1 MKNAI
6 RMTAVALA
14 TMGAMSAFAAD
25 RYEPTAS
32 AQGPAASRAEV
43 QAAAVAAVKDRH
55 TRVVTTGGDV
65 LNRAPAANLTSQLS
79 RDEVRADAIKAR
91 GTQSIDVDRS

>member
-32 AQGPAASRAEV
+32 VQGPAASRAEV
-43 QAAAVAAVKDRH
+43 QAAAVATVKDRH

-65 LNRAPAANLTSQLS
+65 LNRAPAAISQLS

-91 GTQSIDVDRS
+91 DTQSIEVDRS